1 MSENK
6 TKPTDVSI
14 ESFLE
19 TVSPIRQKEAKT
31 LIAMMKDITGMPP
44 VLWGPSIIGFGS
56 QHYRHDTG
64 REGDM
69 PRLAFSP
76 RKASLTVYF
85 EGFNDYTDHLS
96 RLGKHKSTVSCL
108 YITKLTNVDLSVLRD
123 MLEQSYRHGMQPA
136 KKTLILGS

>member
-19 TVSPIRQKEAKT
+19 KVSTTRQKEAKT
-31 LIAMMKDITGMPP
+31 LIAIMEDITGLPP

-56 QHYRHDTG
+56 QHYRYDTG

-76 RKASLTVYF
+76 RKASITVYF
-85 EGFNDYTDHLS
+85 EGFSNYQEQLAK
-96 RLGKHKSTVSCL
+96 LGKHKLTVSCL
-108 YITKLTNVDLSVLRD
+108 YINQLADIDLSVLRE
-123 MLEQSYRHGMQPA
+123 MLERSYKRSLESGDAMRC
-136 KKTLILGS
+136 